1 MRGRSYAYDRRGG
14 MLGWARRRGERG
26 QSLVEFAIAVPIFL
40 ALMYGCI
47 EMGMV
52 FKTRSAYQ
60 QAVQEAARVGAQ
72 AGSTDQMAL
81 SELQSML
88 PAENLNTIQS
98 VTIYDATI
106 SNTLPPV
113 SATGMY
119 TTYQYNP
126 TTQGFDQVGS
136 ASWTIASRNTKATA
150 LDRLGVQVVYRYNSL
165 TGAFGPITMS
175 QNAVALLE
183 PSQYGP

>member
-1 MRGRSYAYDRRGG
+1 M
-14 MLGWARRRGERG
+14 
-26 QSLVEFAIAVPIFL
+26 PIFL

-47 EMGMV
+47 EMGMI

-60 QAVQEAARVGAQ
+60 QAVLEAARVGSEV
-72 AGSTDQMAL
+72 GSSDQMAL

-88 PAENLNTIQS
+88 PVENLNNIQS

-113 SATGMY
+113 SATSMY
-119 TTYQYNP
+119 TTYHYNP

-136 ASWTIASRNTKATA
+136 ASWTTASRNTKASA
-150 LDRLGVQVVYRYNSL
+150 PDRLGIQVVYSYNSL

-175 QNAVALLE
+175 QSATALLE